1 MTTSR
6 TTANTL
12 GRGILIVEDD
22 KDLLQSMVDYL
33 TLKGYN
39 VTGVGSAREF
49 YKSISEQVYA
59 VVILD
64 IGLPDQDG
72 ILIAQYIRKNTDMRI
87 IIASAR
93 ASTNDKI
100 IGREAGADIY
110 LVKPVH
116 FQELVTTIDS
126 LLSRLGEINQPPKP
140 TLAQL
145 QVAPSNT
152 QSWKLITKKWLLVSP
167 QGDAVQLTAKELDF
181 ITILVSHPHA
191 VGLRLDLLKSLGYL
205 NNESGNHSL
214 ESLIKRL
221 RYKFTLH
228 HIEFPLQTAHGIGY
242 SFLADIIVE

>member
-1 MTTSR
+1 MTGQVNSG

-126 LLSRLGEINQPPKP
+126 LLSRLPATYSIGEGTFRNL
-140 TLAQL
+140 LA
-145 QVAPSNT
+145 
-152 QSWKLITKKWLLVSP
+152 
-167 QGDAVQLTAKELDF
+167 
-181 ITILVSHPHA
+181 
-191 VGLRLDLLKSLGYL
+191 
-205 NNESGNHSL
+205 
-214 ESLIKRL
+214 
-221 RYKFTLH
+221 
-228 HIEFPLQTAHGIGY
+228 
-242 SFLADIIVE
+242 